1 MTELILRINEP
12 WELEKLIP
20 ILQQLQIKYQTRQLK
35 PTKNDNKREAVLSKI
50 KSGALN
56 IPDFENFID
65 DFEKSRQDRTII
77 GRD

>member
-35 PTKNDNKREAVLSKI
+35 PMRNDNKREAVLTKI

>member
-35 PTKNDNKREAVLSKI
+35 PMKNDSKREAVLTKI

>member
-35 PTKNDNKREAVLSKI
+35 PMKNDNKREAVLSKI

>member
-20 ILQQLQIKYQTRQLK
+20 ILQQLQIKYQMRQSK
-35 PTKNDNKREAVLSKI
+35 PSKNDSKKEAVLTKI

-56 IPDFENFID
+56 IPDFENFIG

>member
-35 PTKNDNKREAVLSKI
+35 PMKNDNKREAVLTKI

>member
-20 ILQQLQIKYQTRQLK
+20 ILQQLQIKYQMRQSK
-35 PTKNDNKREAVLSKI
+35 PSKNDSKKEAVLTKI
-50 KSGALN
+50 RSGALN

>member
-35 PTKNDNKREAVLSKI
+35 PTKNDNKREAVIAKI

>member
-20 ILQQLQIKYQTRQLK
+20 ILQQLQIKYQTRQFK
-35 PTKNDNKREAVLSKI
+35 PTKNDNKREAVIAKI

>member
-35 PTKNDNKREAVLSKI
+35 PMKNDNKREAVLAKI

>member
-35 PTKNDNKREAVLSKI
+35 PTKNDNKREAVIAKI

-65 DFEKSRQDRTII
+65 DFEKSSFSCK
-77 GRD
+77 

>member
-20 ILQQLQIKYQTRQLK
+20 ILQQLQIKYQMRQSK
-35 PTKNDNKREAVLSKI
+35 PSKNDSKKEAVLTKI

-77 GRD
+77 GHD

>member
-35 PTKNDNKREAVLSKI
+35 PMKNDSKREAVLTKI

-65 DFEKSRQDRTII
+65 DFEKSSFSCK
-77 GRD
+77 

>member
-35 PTKNDNKREAVLSKI
+35 PTKNDNKREAVIVKI

>member
-20 ILQQLQIKYQTRQLK
+20 ILQQLQIKYQMRQSK
-35 PTKNDNKREAVLSKI
+35 PSKNDSKKEAVLTKI